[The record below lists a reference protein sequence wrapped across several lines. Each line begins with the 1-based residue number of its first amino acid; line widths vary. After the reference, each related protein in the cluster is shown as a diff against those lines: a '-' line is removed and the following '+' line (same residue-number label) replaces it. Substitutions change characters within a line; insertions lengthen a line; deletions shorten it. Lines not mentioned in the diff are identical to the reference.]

1 MRLTWLYIK
10 NTVRW
15 CCLLAMLGAC
25 SSVSK
30 KAKSFEDLPKE
41 YTGLKKMVLVPTEV
55 AGHEFYI
62 DVIPVTYQD
71 FRKYVQA
78 GGTIAAYWDEAT
90 YNKSLQPV
98 TGINWYHAVD
108 YCNWRSKMEGLS
120 PAYVPSGKLDTWG
133 YPGWRLNKESEGYR
147 LPFES
152 EFMTAAR
159 GGKGKRAYPWG
170 DRFDPAKANYDNER
184 GVKIGKWWRLAK
196 VNELPKN
203 DFGIRGMSGNV
214 WHWCNDWHTT
224 NRTKVLKGG
233 SWGSINPKYLQI
245 NYRSF
250 SAPSNYNFDIGFRCV
265 RPAYGISRRDSTAQ
279 KAAQRKFYQYQT
291 SHYNQPLRIDYYGTK
306 FTQRL
311 ATFLGDYFP
320 QSLYFLEQVDAQ
332 PKITPLQ
339 MAQAIVSVTQQHNI
353 NPLFL
358 TAIMVS
364 ESGLG
369 SCSFPRWYN
378 NPMAFHWQNRLMV
391 NGLPTYQA
399 MPGKL
404 NRKYRNLKAAFQAFC
419 YGIRRNIYYAA
430 ARENLYDFHMV
441 YVGYESDVWLYTI
454 ARVFKDVAGIRF
466 EADEPMQNAGA
477 MIYHDWE
484 QIKQRI
490 KTPRPTS
497 LHQYDKTR
505 HTSPPQTSTKTISGR
520 YYLIAGS
527 YTHLASAQQKLQHL
541 RQAGFANPRLL
552 QSQRRLRVAFDAG
565 YQTRQLAVIAK
576 QKLKTTYTDVWIWRG
591 R

>member
-1 MRLTWLYIK
+1 MRFSWLYI
-10 NTVRW
+10 NNIIYT
-15 CCLLAMLGAC
+15 LGLAAILMGC
-25 SSVSK
+25 SSGNQNK
-30 KAKSFEDLPKE
+30 KSLEDLPKV

-55 AGHEFYI
+55 AGHEFYM
-62 DVIPVTYQD
+62 DVNPVTYQD
-71 FRKYVQA
+71 FRKYVKA

-90 YNKSLQPV
+90 YNQSLQPV
-98 TGINWYHAVD
+98 TGINWYHAAD
-108 YCNWRSKMEGLS
+108 YCNWRSKLEGLQ
-120 PAYVPSGKLDTWG
+120 PAYVPSGKLDAWG
-133 YPGWRLNKESEGYR
+133 YPGWRLNEQSNGYR
-147 LPFES
+147 LPTES
-152 EFMTAAR
+152 EFMIAAY

-170 DRFDPAKANYDNER
+170 NRFDPAKANYDNER
-184 GVKIGKWWRLAK
+184 GVKTGKWWRLAK
-196 VNELPKN
+196 VDELPPN

-214 WHWCNDWHTT
+214 WHWCDDWHTD

-233 SWGSINPKYLQI
+233 GWGSVNPQYLQI

-265 RPAYGISRRDSTAQ
+265 RSAYGEPKKDSTAQ
-279 KAAQRKFYQYQT
+279 KQRKFYQYQT
-291 SHYNQPLRIDYYGTK
+291 SHHKQPLRIDYYGTK

-311 ATFLGDYFP
+311 ANFLGDYFP
-320 QSLYFLEQVDAQ
+320 QSLYFLERVDAQ

-339 MAQAIVSVTQQHNI
+339 MAQDIVAVTRQYNI

-364 ESGLG
+364 ESGVG

-378 NPMAFHWQNRLMV
+378 NPMAFHWQNKLMV
-391 NGLPTYQA
+391 NGLPTYKD
-399 MPGKL
+399 MPGKF
-404 NRKYRNLKAAFQAFC
+404 NRKYRTLRAAFHAFC

-430 ARENLYDFHMV
+430 ARENLYDFHMI

-484 QIKQRI
+484 QIKKGI
-490 KTPRPTS
+490 KTPKPTPLLVDDQPKPIKS
-497 LHQYDKTR
+497 
-505 HTSPPQTSTKTISGR
+505 PQTTAKTVLGR
-520 YYLIAGS
+520 YYLIAAS
-527 YTHLASAQQKLQHL
+527 YTQAAMAQKKLQSL
-541 RQAGFANPRLL
+541 KQAGFANARLL
-552 QSQRRLRVAFDAG
+552 QSQRRIRVTFGNG
-565 YQTRQLAVIAK
+565 YQTRQSAIIAK
-576 QKLKTTYTDVWIWRG
+576 QGIKPTYADVWIWRG